1 MTIKELVARFRKPA
15 LPLHAVLAFV
25 VAGCNQVGGATMT
38 FWDVIWAMVFFYFW
52 FMCIWIWISVIG
64 DIFRRNDLSGPSKFI
79 WIMVAFIIPLFGALI
94 YMITRPKVTAQD
106 VQLMTQA
113 DAAAKAAAGVSTAD
127 QIEKLNQLL
136 ASGAITQPSTRPS
149 RPRPSRASVS
159 QPRCTGWRAR
169 RPQGRRAAAFSFARR
184 HRVSHPG
191 RAGSRPAGGGDRAFG
206 PRIGPRLTD
215 RRLIPIIPLGISPRP
230 TSPRSRR
237 SHIDGQKRGRRP

>member
-15 LPLHAVLAFV
+15 LPLLAVLAFV

-64 DIFRRNDLSGPSKFI
+64 DILRRNDLSGPSKFI

-136 ASGAITQPSTRPS
+136 ASGAITQPEYEPLK
-149 RPRPSRASVS
+149 AK
-159 QPRCTGWRAR
+159 AI
-169 RPQGRRAAAFSFARR
+169 
-184 HRVSHPG
+184 
-191 RAGSRPAGGGDRAFG
+191 AG
-206 PRIGPRLTD
+206 
-215 RRLIPIIPLGISPRP
+215 
-230 TSPRSRR
+230 
-237 SHIDGQKRGRRP
+237 